1 MKDGNSQ
8 QSTLA
13 WEWGYDTKDQ
23 KGRLFSGSHTELE
36 QVIPVDQAN
45 TLVQEVGDGLR
56 YYAGFRGMSLVFLL
70 KADVRTQLF
79 RCLKCPEFEE
89 SEQRRKLPT

>member
-45 TLVQEVGDGLR
+45 ALVQEVGDGLR

-70 KADVRTQLF
+70 KGRRSHTALQMLEMSRVRG
-79 RCLKCPEFEE
+79 E
-89 SEQRRKLPT
+89 